1 MGTYL
6 KLAAKLLFSYEKLMV
21 NTISKSHNFLTKNIL
36 LGEVYFFLLL
46 KRWQKIKNY
55 NKISFVMKL

>member
-46 KRWQKIKNY
+46 KRWQKIK
-55 NKISFVMKL
+55 KI